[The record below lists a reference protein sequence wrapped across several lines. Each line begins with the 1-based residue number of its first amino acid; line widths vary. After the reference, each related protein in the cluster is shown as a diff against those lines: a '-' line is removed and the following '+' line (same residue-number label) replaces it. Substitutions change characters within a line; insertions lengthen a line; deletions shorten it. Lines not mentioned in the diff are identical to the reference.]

1 MTDSHERESE
11 GHSDMETFDC
21 SVYDSAAMRSSNSSG
36 SFKNFLSLHF
46 YHSTFFKMFC
56 TKFLKPS
63 VNINRKFVEVLSVPF
78 LTLINK
84 YCTAVGT
91 DTDIDS
97 T

>member
-46 YHSTFFKMFC
+46 YHSTFFKIFC

-63 VNINRKFVEVLSVPF
+63 VIIPF
-78 LTLINK
+78 LTFINK
-84 YCTAVGT
+84 YYTAVGT

-97 T
+97 A